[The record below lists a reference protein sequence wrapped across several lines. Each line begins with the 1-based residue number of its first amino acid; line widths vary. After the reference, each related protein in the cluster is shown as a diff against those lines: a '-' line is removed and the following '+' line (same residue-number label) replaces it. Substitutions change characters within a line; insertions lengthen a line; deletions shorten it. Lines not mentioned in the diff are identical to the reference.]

1 MLIQRHKEA
10 VLRSRIAGP
19 RRHIQLLA
27 GPRQVGKTTLVQQV
41 MKALDMPAHYASADG
56 PAPPGPAWVEQHWE
70 IARSARTGRRKV
82 LLVLDEVQKVDG
94 WSDVVKSLWDED
106 TRNKLPLQVVL
117 LGSSPLLL
125 QRGFSESLAGRFE
138 RIRLGHWS
146 FKEMQEAFGWEL
158 DQFLFFG
165 GYPGSAAYVKD
176 AKRWS
181 QYVLHSLVETTMAR
195 DILLMARVDKPALLR
210 RLFDL
215 AAGYSG
221 QELSL
226 NKIMGQVQDAGNT
239 STLAN
244 YADLLEQA
252 GMVMGLQK
260 YATADVR
267 KRSSTPKWQ
276 VMNNALMNARSG
288 LTVAQAKRDPEG
300 WGRTVES
307 AVGAHLADGHADG
320 RYELFYWRDRDKEVD
335 FVVRRGDKLTAIE
348 VKSGRPRHA
357 KVGLEAFVAAHGK
370 AKLLLVGGGGIPVEE
385 FLSKPPEHWVA

>member
-1 MLIQRHKEA
+1 MLVHRQKEA
-10 VLRSRIAGP
+10 ILRNRITGP

-41 MKALDMPAHYASADG
+41 MEALDMPSHYASADG
-56 PAPPGPAWVEQHWE
+56 PVPPGAAWVEQHWQ
-70 IARSARTGRRKV
+70 IARSKRTGRRKG
-82 LLVLDEVQKVDG
+82 LLVLDEVQKVEG

-106 TRNKLPLQVVL
+106 TRAKLPLQVVL

-125 QRGFSESLAGRFE
+125 QRGVSESLAGRFE

-146 FKEMQEAFGWEL
+146 FAEMHAAFGWEL
-158 DQFLFFG
+158 DQYLFHG
-165 GYPGSAAYVKD
+165 GYPGSSSFVKD

-181 QYVLHSLVETTMAR
+181 QYVLHSLVETTVAR

-215 AAGYSG
+215 ASGYSG

-226 NKIMGQVQDAGNT
+226 NKIMGQIQDAGNT

-260 YATADVR
+260 YAAAEVR
-267 KRSSTPKWQ
+267 TRSSTPKWQ

-288 LTVAQAKRDPEG
+288 MTLAQAKRDPER
-300 WGRTVES
+300 WGRIVES
-307 AVGAHLADGHADG
+307 AIGAHLADGHADG

-348 VKSGRPRHA
+348 VKSGQPRHA
-357 KVGLEAFVAAHGK
+357 KVGLEAFVAAHDK
-370 AKLLLVGGGGIPVEE
+370 AKLLLVGGGGISVEE
-385 FLSKPPEHWVA
+385 FLSKPPEH